1 MAQEIVEAVRKAEIQ
16 GELIVKA
23 AIDEGEAIKKQS
35 QKDVE
40 LTIAAMTKEA
50 KDKADNALAE
60 AKIVG
65 NNWLKKAQISAE
77 KESVELRVKAKLKEQ
92 EAIELIVSELI

>member
-23 AIDEGEAIKKQS
+23 AIDESEAIKKQS

-40 LTIAAMTKEA
+40 LTIAAKTKEA
-50 KDKADNALAE
+50 KDKADDALAE

-65 NNWLKKAQISAE
+65 NNWLKKAQLSAE
-77 KESVELRVKAKLKEQ
+77 KESVELRVEAKLKEQ
-92 EAIELIVSELI
+92 EAIELIVSELN